1 MCSAK
6 KYFPDSFV
14 SSRQGGRILT
24 SGKAMRNLLGVGECQ
39 EKLLLSCYKVHL
51 LQVSLCQLSLPQDIL
66 V

>member
-1 MCSAK
+1 
-6 KYFPDSFV
+6 
-14 SSRQGGRILT
+14 
-24 SGKAMRNLLGVGECQ
+24 MRNLLGVGECQ